1 MKHLFERSII
11 DCIAQARA
19 PSAQELE
26 DVARRL
32 WEEGFGRDSGT
43 DWAACPLKGETRAAA
58 HAALLG
64 TDRRRT

>member
-11 DCIAQARA
+11 DCIAEARA
-19 PSAQELE
+19 PSVQELE

-58 HAALLG
+58 QAALLG

>member
-11 DCIAQARA
+11 DCIAEARA
-19 PSAQELE
+19 PSVQELE
-26 DVARRL
+26 EVARRL

-58 HAALLG
+58 QAALLG
-64 TDRRRT
+64 TDRRQK

>member
-11 DCIAQARA
+11 DCIAEART
-19 PSAQELE
+19 PSVQELE

-58 HAALLG
+58 QAALLG
-64 TDRRRT
+64 TDRRQK